1 MEILLINNDPYRGVI
16 VDNGKLVLPEGNGLG
31 ITLNSADNNLL

>member
-1 MEILLINNDPYRGVI
+1 MGNW
-16 VDNGKLVLPEGNGLG
+16 VLPEGNGLG